1 MNSKELI
8 MELDGIGCDASSAV
22 SKMMDNDSF
31 YIKYL
36 LEFTETVDAG
46 RVSALVQIGKASDVE
61 SEVHSIKGMALN
73 LGLLPIVDITTD
85 MLYDIRCNNLLSKTY
100 NRIPQ
105 LEVELKKVKNLCEI
119 YKATN

>member
-22 SKMMDNDSF
+22 SKMMDNDRF